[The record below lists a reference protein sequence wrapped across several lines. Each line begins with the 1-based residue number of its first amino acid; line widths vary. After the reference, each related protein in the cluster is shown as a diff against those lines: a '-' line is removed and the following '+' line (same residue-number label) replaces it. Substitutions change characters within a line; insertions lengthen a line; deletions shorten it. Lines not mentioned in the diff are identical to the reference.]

1 LPVAKL
7 PSITSSIP
15 RDLRTFLDRVREA
28 FNATGDSELV
38 TKGALR
44 QAGLIDVQ
52 NGNIVPTDTE
62 DGNYVTPPAPTNL
75 TADGALANIILTW
88 DTPVYLGHAY
98 AEVWAAEE
106 PAGGGSPALGDAT
119 LIGRAPGAVFSHN
132 LGNGAARWYWVRFV
146 NIADEKGPY
155 NAVEGVRGE
164 TGQDPEYLLDIL
176 SGQITE
182 SQLYQSLG
190 DRIDLVDGPENLA
203 GSVDSRIAAEAAAR
217 DAAIAVVQGQV
228 NDLLNLPAWDATVSY
243 SADDQVTYNGGL
255 YVATQASTGVTPTD
269 TAYWDKLGD
278 YTTLGDAVIAN
289 TSQISYLD
297 GEVGTLA
304 TTTDT
309 LASQVRGDYTGDDV
323 SLVTSGLIH
332 SEREA
337 RSSADAAIASEVTTL
352 TSFAN
357 TRSRFFYQPEAP
369 QGDPYAPLQVG
380 DVWVDTSPSYAVD
393 TFAADYALP
402 SNRVH
407 TWDSAQWVSTPDQG
421 IADSFSAIQTEAT
434 TRSAE
439 DAALAQQITTL
450 ASTVGDN
457 TAAIQT
463 EATTRAGETGDLF
476 AQYTV
481 KTDLNGYVS
490 GYGLASTAVDGV
502 PTSEFIVRSDTFA
515 IASPDGPGV
524 APAEPFTVRT
534 TPTTIG
540 GESVPAGVYIRDG
553 FIQNGTIGTAKIGD
567 AAIDTAKIA
576 DAAIVSAKI
585 GDAQITTAKIGDGQI
600 TNAKID
606 NAAITTAKIGDAQIM
621 TAKVGDGQIT
631 NAKIKNADIDVAKI
645 DVATITDLSSLSA
658 DIGTITAGKMQSSDG
673 KFVVDLDNKL
683 ITITV

>member
-1 LPVAKL
+1 
-7 PSITSSIP
+7 
-15 RDLRTFLDRVREA
+15 
-28 FNATGDSELV
+28 
-38 TKGALR
+38 
-44 QAGLIDVQ
+44 
-52 NGNIVPTDTE
+52 
-62 DGNYVTPPAPTNL
+62 
-75 TADGALANIILTW
+75 
-88 DTPVYLGHAY
+88 
-98 AEVWAAEE
+98 
-106 PAGGGSPALGDAT
+106 
-119 LIGRAPGAVFSHN
+119 
-132 LGNGAARWYWVRFV
+132 
-146 NIADEKGPY
+146 
-155 NAVEGVRGE
+155 
-164 TGQDPEYLLDIL
+164 
-176 SGQITE
+176 
-182 SQLYQSLG
+182 
-190 DRIDLVDGPENLA
+190 
-203 GSVDSRIAAEAAAR
+203 
-217 DAAIAVVQGQV
+217 
-228 NDLLNLPAWDATVSY
+228 
-243 SADDQVTYNGGL
+243 
-255 YVATQASTGVTPTD
+255 
-269 TAYWDKLGD
+269 
-278 YTTLGDAVIAN
+278 
-289 TSQISYLD
+289 
-297 GEVGTLA
+297 
-304 TTTDT
+304 
-309 LASQVRGDYTGDDV
+309 
-323 SLVTSGLIH
+323 
-332 SEREA
+332 
-337 RSSADAAIASEVTTL
+337 
-352 TSFAN
+352 
-357 TRSRFFYQPEAP
+357 
-369 QGDPYAPLQVG
+369 
-380 DVWVDTSPSYAVD
+380 
-393 TFAADYALP
+393 
-402 SNRVH
+402 
-407 TWDSAQWVSTPDQG
+407 
-421 IADSFSAIQTEAT
+421 
-434 TRSAE
+434 
-439 DAALAQQITTL
+439 
-450 ASTVGDN
+450 VGDN